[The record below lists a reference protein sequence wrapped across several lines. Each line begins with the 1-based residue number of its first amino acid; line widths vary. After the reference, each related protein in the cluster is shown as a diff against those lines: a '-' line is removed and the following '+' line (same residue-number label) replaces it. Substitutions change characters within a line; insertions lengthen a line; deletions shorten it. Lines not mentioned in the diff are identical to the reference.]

1 MKSADLLRTLSGCK
15 FYRSYQQLQD
25 QAPPAAARSTTQ
37 HGYKSGCPPDPETA
51 QAVRN
56 RLFVKYCAVLG
67 VMLVGVVVL
76 FVVPL
81 WLVYPPYAEACL
93 LALPPMVLCA
103 LSWMAG
109 AWWGSSKNQ
118 LALMAVT
125 LGAIPMRVL
134 LVLVWAWLVFSIP
147 GMVKLVFVLALM
159 GHWMVFAIPEIAM
172 VIELTGRTARPS
184 PAERTSWRAPAM
196 GPQVHATHERPWQR
210 HWRRNGIPPLR
221 GLAAAQTSNGP
232 RPR

>member
-1 MKSADLLRTLSGCK
+1 
-15 FYRSYQQLQD
+15 
-25 QAPPAAARSTTQ
+25 
-37 HGYKSGCPPDPETA
+37 
-51 QAVRN
+51 
-56 RLFVKYCAVLG
+56 
-67 VMLVGVVVL
+67 MLVGVIVL

-81 WLVYPPYAEACL
+81 WLVYPPYGKACL

-118 LALMAVT
+118 VTLMAVT
-125 LGAIPMRVL
+125 LGAIPIRVL

-159 GHWMVFAIPEIAM
+159 GHWMVFSIPEVAM
-172 VIELTGRTARPS
+172 MIELTGRAARASSADQPS
-184 PAERTSWRAPAM
+184 RMAPA
-196 GPQVHATHERPWQR
+196 PESQVHRSHGRPWQR
-210 HWRRNGIPPLR
+210 HWRRNGVQPL
-221 GLAAAQTSNGP
+221 GPLAAAQTSNGP